1 MDSIIRF
8 FEQIPSSQRTIVLV
22 SGFTFFWILE
32 NSLPLFVFKY
42 NKWRHALLNIF
53 FTLTTLLVNLGFAFV
68 IISAADYT
76 SRNQSG
82 LLYLL
87 PLPLWLHVI
96 LGVLLL
102 DFIGAW
108 LIHWVEHR
116 VPFMWR
122 FHIIHHTDTRV
133 DVTTALRHHPG
144 ESVFRAAFT
153 ILAILVAGV
162 PAGVVMLYQTLSALF
177 AQLTHANLRMPRR
190 LDRLLSYVLVSPH
203 MHKIHHHYQLPL
215 TDTNYGN
222 IFSVWDRL
230 FGTYAEAEPQDL
242 VYGLDTHMERQQHS
256 HLGRLLLIPF
266 GTAEK
271 SRPPAD
277 G

>member
-1 MDSIIRF
+1 MDSIIHF
-8 FEQIPSSQRTIVLV
+8 FEQIPSSQRTIILV

-32 NSLPLFVFKY
+32 NSLPLFAFKY
-42 NKWRHALLNIF
+42 NKWQHALLNIF

-76 SRNQSG
+76 SQHQSG

-87 PLPLWLHVI
+87 PLPLWLHVV

-122 FHIIHHTDTRV
+122 FHIIHHTDTKV

-153 ILAILVAGV
+153 ILAIFVAGV
-162 PAGVVMLYQTLSALF
+162 PVGVVMLYQTLSALF
-177 AQLTHANLRMPRR
+177 AQLTHANMRMPRQ
-190 LDRLLSYVLVSPH
+190 LDKLLSYVLVSPH

-222 IFSVWDRL
+222 IFSIWDRL
-230 FGTYAEAEPQDL
+230 FGTYAEAEPQSL
-242 VYGLDTHMERQQHS
+242 VYGLDTHMREKEHS
-256 HLGRLLLIPF
+256 RLGSLLLIPF
-266 GTAEK
+266 KNPEK
-271 SRPPAD
+271 NKVTPE

>member
-1 MDSIIRF
+1 MDSIIHF
-8 FEQIPSSQRTIVLV
+8 FEQIPSSQRTIILV

-32 NSLPLFVFKY
+32 NSLPLFAFKY
-42 NKWRHALLNIF
+42 NKWQHALLNIF

-76 SRNQSG
+76 SQHQSG

-87 PLPLWLHVI
+87 PLPLWLHVV

-122 FHIIHHTDTRV
+122 FHIIHHTDTKV

-153 ILAILVAGV
+153 ILAIFVAGV
-162 PAGVVMLYQTLSALF
+162 PVGVVMLYQTLSALF
-177 AQLTHANLRMPRR
+177 AQLTHANMRMPRQ
-190 LDRLLSYVLVSPH
+190 LDKLLSYVLVSPH

-222 IFSVWDRL
+222 IFSIWDRL
-230 FGTYAEAEPQDL
+230 FGTYAEAEPQSL
-242 VYGLDTHMERQQHS
+242 VYGLDTHMREKEHS
-256 HLGRLLLIPF
+256 RLGSLLLIPF
-266 GTAEK
+266 KSPEK
-271 SRPPAD
+271 NKVTPE

>member
-1 MDSIIRF
+1 MDSIIHF
-8 FEQIPSSQRTIVLV
+8 FEQIPSSQRTIILV

-32 NSLPLFVFKY
+32 NSLPLFAFKY
-42 NKWRHALLNIF
+42 NKWQHALLNIF

-76 SRNQSG
+76 SQHQSG

-87 PLPLWLHVI
+87 PLPLWLHVV

-122 FHIIHHTDTRV
+122 FHIIHHTDTKV

-153 ILAILVAGV
+153 ILAIFVAGV
-162 PAGVVMLYQTLSALF
+162 PVGVVMLYQTLSALF
-177 AQLTHANLRMPRR
+177 AQLTHANMRVPRQ
-190 LDRLLSYVLVSPH
+190 LDKLLSYVLVSPH

-222 IFSVWDRL
+222 IFSIWDRL
-230 FGTYAEAEPQDL
+230 FGTYAEAEPQSL
-242 VYGLDTHMERQQHS
+242 VYGLDTHMREKEHS
-256 HLGRLLLIPF
+256 RLGSLLLIPF
-266 GTAEK
+266 KSPEK
-271 SRPPAD
+271 NKVTPE

>member
-1 MDSIIRF
+1 MDSIIHF
-8 FEQIPSSQRTIVLV
+8 FEQIPSSQRTIILV

-32 NSLPLFVFKY
+32 NSLPLFAFKY
-42 NKWRHALLNIF
+42 NKWQHALLNIF

-76 SRNQSG
+76 SQHQSG

-87 PLPLWLHVI
+87 PLPLWLHVV

-122 FHIIHHTDTRV
+122 FHIIHHTDTKV

-153 ILAILVAGV
+153 ILAIFVAGV
-162 PAGVVMLYQTLSALF
+162 PVGVVMLYQTLSALF
-177 AQLTHANLRMPRR
+177 AQLTHANMRMPRQ
-190 LDRLLSYVLVSPH
+190 LDKLLSYVLVSPH

-222 IFSVWDRL
+222 IFSIWDRL
-230 FGTYAEAEPQDL
+230 FGTYAEAEPQSL
-242 VYGLDTHMERQQHS
+242 VYGLDTHMREKEHS
-256 HLGRLLLIPF
+256 RLGRLLLIPF
-266 GTAEK
+266 KSPEK
-271 SRPPAD
+271 NKVTPE

>member
-1 MDSIIRF
+1 MDSIIHF
-8 FEQIPSSQRTIVLV
+8 FEQIPSSQRTIILV

-32 NSLPLFVFKY
+32 NSLPLFAFKY
-42 NKWRHALLNIF
+42 NKWQHALLNIF

-76 SRNQSG
+76 SQHQSG

-87 PLPLWLHVI
+87 PLPLWLHVV

-122 FHIIHHTDTRV
+122 FHIIHHTDTKV

-153 ILAILVAGV
+153 ILAIFVAGV
-162 PAGVVMLYQTLSALF
+162 PVGVVMLYQTLSALF
-177 AQLTHANLRMPRR
+177 AQLTHANVRVPQK
-190 LDRLLSYVLVSPH
+190 LDKLLSYVLVSPH

-222 IFSVWDRL
+222 IFSIWDRL
-230 FGTYAEAEPQDL
+230 FGTYAEAEPQSL
-242 VYGLDTHMERQQHS
+242 VYGLDTHMREKEHS
-256 HLGRLLLIPF
+256 RLGSLLLIPF
-266 GTAEK
+266 KSPEK
-271 SRPPAD
+271 NKVTPE

>member
-1 MDSIIRF
+1 MDSIIHF
-8 FEQIPSSQRTIVLV
+8 FEQIPSSQRTIILV

-32 NSLPLFVFKY
+32 NSLPLFAFKY
-42 NKWRHALLNIF
+42 NKWQHALLNIF

-76 SRNQSG
+76 SQHQSG

-87 PLPLWLHVI
+87 PLPLWLHVV

-122 FHIIHHTDTRV
+122 FHIIHHTDTKV

-153 ILAILVAGV
+153 ILAIFVAGV
-162 PAGVVMLYQTLSALF
+162 PVGVVMLYQTLSALF
-177 AQLTHANLRMPRR
+177 AQLTHANMRMPRQ
-190 LDRLLSYVLVSPH
+190 LD
-203 MHKIHHHYQLPL
+203 
-215 TDTNYGN
+215 
-222 IFSVWDRL
+222 
-230 FGTYAEAEPQDL
+230 
-242 VYGLDTHMERQQHS
+242 
-256 HLGRLLLIPF
+256 
-266 GTAEK
+266 
-271 SRPPAD
+271 
-277 G
+277 